1 MKTLYIRIPAPN
13 QFGYEIISS
22 KVYKEYPEFGVAIT
36 KSEYFIDSYRITDMK
51 TGLSCGKSFTK
62 LKDAK
67 SFMEH
72 TEELNFKN
80 WYDAVEKARKTE
92 RYHKSIIEVR

>member
-1 MKTLYIRIPAPN
+1 MKTIYIRIPAPN
-13 QFGYEIISS
+13 QFGYELISS
-22 KVYKEYPEFGVAIT
+22 KVYKEYPEFGLAIT
-36 KSEYFIDSYRITDMK
+36 KISYKDLYRITDIK

-72 TEELNFKN
+72 TEEVNFKK
-80 WYDAVEKARKTE
+80 WYEKVESARKTS

>member
-1 MKTLYIRIPAPN
+1 MKILYIRIPAPN
-13 QFGYEIISS
+13 RFGYEIIST

-72 TEELNFKN
+72 TEELNFKK
-80 WYDAVEKARKTE
+80 WYEKVENARKTE